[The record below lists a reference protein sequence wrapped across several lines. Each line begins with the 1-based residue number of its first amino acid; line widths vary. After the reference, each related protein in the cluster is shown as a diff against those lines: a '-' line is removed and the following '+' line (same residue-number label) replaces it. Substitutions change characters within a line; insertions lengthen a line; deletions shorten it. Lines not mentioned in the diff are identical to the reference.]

1 MPQVY
6 FSLPAEDLEA
16 VDFLAERDFDG
27 SRSAVLRDAAAE
39 YLTGRVDMEGRS

>member
-16 VDFLAERDFDG
+16 VDFIAERDFDG
-27 SRSAVLRDAAAE
+27 NRSEVLRAAIGE
-39 YLTGRVDMEGRS
+39 YLTGRTEG